1 MTSPDPVTV
10 QIVRTRIVSLMEEMD
25 YRFYRS
31 GYSTIV
37 RESRD
42 FSCVVT
48 DATGRLA
55 AAPFMYFHSPVYFHL
70 IQRVLELYAPDG
82 TSDGLEEG
90 DVLVCNHPYEGNL
103 PHVPDM
109 ALVRPIFA
117 DGTLVAFTASIA
129 HKADVGGAV
138 PGSTWGQATDLF
150 QEGLLLPP
158 VKIVRAGVPD
168 ADMESIIAGNS
179 RSPELVLGDM
189 RAQIGVTAIGA
200 ARIAALCDD
209 IGAGTFA
216 DAFDAI
222 IDASAR
228 SFRAAMKRLPDGAH
242 ESEGFLDDDGVDRGT
257 PVRIKIRVEVE
268 DGRVHVDF
276 TGSAPQTRGPAN
288 LRLAMVEA
296 CAFYCLIGFLDK
308 DIPYSDAARDLV
320 RFTFP
325 ERSVVNP
332 QPPAPCS
339 SYMKTCQKVVDV
351 MLQALDPFLPGRA
364 IANVGGSASIMV
376 AWQET
381 PDHAKPANNQYEIFG
396 SSYGAGDGHDGTTG
410 VTVHLANIF
419 ATPIEIVE
427 SEFPCRVV
435 RYEAIP
441 DTGGVGEFRGGLAY
455 RRDYE
460 LLAPA
465 AITYR
470 ADRAAVEPLGLAGG
484 GPGAKSRFLLA
495 PETSDQRQ
503 FPSSFRETFAAGTVF
518 SIQTA
523 GGGGYGDATKR
534 AAVDI
539 ARDIAEGYVTEAAT
553 APNENTSPNG

>member
-1 MTSPDPVTV
+1 MSEPVSPVTV
-10 QIVRTRIVSLMEEMD
+10 QIVRNRIASLMEEMD

-48 DATGRLA
+48 DRTGRLA
-55 AAPFMYFHSPVYFHL
+55 VAPFMYFHAPVYFHL
-70 IQRVLELYAPDG
+70 IQRVLEIYG
-82 TSDGLEEG
+82 EDGLDDG
-90 DVLVCNHPYEGNL
+90 DVLVCNHPYEGSL

-109 ALVRPIFA
+109 ALVRPVFA
-117 DGTLVAFTASIA
+117 DGALVAFTASIA

-138 PGSTWGQATDLF
+138 AGSTWGQATDLF
-150 QEGLLLPP
+150 QEGMLLPP
-158 VKIVRAGVPD
+158 VKIVRKGNPNLD
-168 ADMESIIAGNS
+168 LERLIAGNS
-179 RSPELVLGDM
+179 RAPELVLGDM
-189 RAQIGVTAIGA
+189 HAQIGVTGIG
-200 ARIAALCDD
+200 RDRLVALCTD
-209 IGAGTFA
+209 IGRETFVQ
-216 DAFDAI
+216 AFDAI

-228 SFRAAMKRLPDGAH
+228 NFAASMARLPDG
-242 ESEGFLDDDGVDRGT
+242 ENVSEGFMDDDGVSRQA
-257 PVRIKIRVEVE
+257 PIKIRVRVEVK
-268 DGRVHVDF
+268 DGRVHFDF

-288 LRLAMVEA
+288 LRIAMVEA

-325 ERSVVNP
+325 ERSVVSP
-332 QPPAPCS
+332 RPPAPCS

-351 MLQALDPFLPGRA
+351 MLQALDPFMPGRA

-376 AWQET
+376 AWQ
-381 PDHAKPANNQYEIFG
+381 DGVKRNNQYEIFG
-396 SSYGAGDGHDGTTG
+396 SAYGAGAGHDGTTG

-427 SEFPCRVV
+427 SEFPCRVA

-441 DTGGVGEFRGGLAY
+441 DTGGRGEFRGGLAY

-470 ADRAAVEPLGLAGG
+470 ADRAEMEPLGLAGG
-484 GPGAKSRFLLA
+484 EAGAKSRFLLA
-495 PETSDQRQ
+495 PETPDQRQ
-503 FPSSFRETFAAGTVF
+503 FPSSFREIFEAGTVF

-523 GGGGYGDATKR
+523 GGGGYGDSVKR
-534 AAVDI
+534 DAAAV
-539 ARDIAEGYVTEAAT
+539 ARDEAEGYV
-553 APNENTSPNG
+553 SRKS

>member
-1 MTSPDPVTV
+1 MSEPVSPVTV
-10 QIVRTRIVSLMEEMD
+10 QIVRNRIASLMEEMD

-48 DATGRLA
+48 DRTGRLA
-55 AAPFMYFHSPVYFHL
+55 VAPFMYFHAPVYFHL
-70 IQRVLELYAPDG
+70 IQRVLEIYG
-82 TSDGLEEG
+82 EDGLDDG
-90 DVLVCNHPYEGNL
+90 DVLVCNHPYEGSL

-109 ALVRPIFA
+109 ALVRPVFA
-117 DGTLVAFTASIA
+117 DGALVAFTASIA

-138 PGSTWGQATDLF
+138 AGSTWGQATDLF
-150 QEGLLLPP
+150 QEGMLLPP
-158 VKIVRAGVPD
+158 VKIVRKGNPNLD
-168 ADMESIIAGNS
+168 LERLIAGNS
-179 RSPELVLGDM
+179 RAPELVLGDM
-189 RAQIGVTAIGA
+189 HAQIGVTGIG
-200 ARIAALCDD
+200 RDRLVALCTD
-209 IGAGTFA
+209 IGRETFVQ
-216 DAFDAI
+216 AFDAI

-228 SFRAAMKRLPDGAH
+228 NFAASMARLPDG
-242 ESEGFLDDDGVDRGT
+242 ENVSEGFMDDDGVSRQA
-257 PVRIKIRVEVE
+257 PIKIRVRVEVK
-268 DGRVHVDF
+268 DGRVHFDF

-288 LRLAMVEA
+288 LRIAMVEA

-325 ERSVVNP
+325 ERSVVSP

-351 MLQALDPFLPGRA
+351 MLQALDPFMPGRA

-376 AWQET
+376 AWQ
-381 PDHAKPANNQYEIFG
+381 DGVKRNNQYEIFG
-396 SSYGAGDGHDGTTG
+396 SAYGAGAGHDGTTG

-427 SEFPCRVV
+427 SEFPCRVA

-441 DTGGVGEFRGGLAY
+441 DTGGRGEFRGGLAY

-470 ADRAAVEPLGLAGG
+470 ADRAEMEPLGLAGG
-484 GPGAKSRFLLA
+484 EAGAKSRFLLA
-495 PETSDQRQ
+495 PETPDQRQ
-503 FPSSFRETFAAGTVF
+503 FPSSFREIFEAGTVF

-523 GGGGYGDATKR
+523 GGGGYGDPAKR
-534 AAVDI
+534 DAAAV
-539 ARDIAEGYVTEAAT
+539 ARDEAEGYV
-553 APNENTSPNG
+553 SRKS

>member
-1 MTSPDPVTV
+1 MSEPVSPVTV
-10 QIVRTRIVSLMEEMD
+10 QIVRNRIASLMEEMD

-48 DATGRLA
+48 DRTGRLA
-55 AAPFMYFHSPVYFHL
+55 VAPFMYFHAPVYFHL
-70 IQRVLELYAPDG
+70 IQRVLEIYG
-82 TSDGLEEG
+82 EDGLDDG
-90 DVLVCNHPYEGNL
+90 DVLVCNHPYEGSL

-109 ALVRPIFA
+109 ALVRPVFA
-117 DGTLVAFTASIA
+117 DGALVAFTASIA

-138 PGSTWGQATDLF
+138 AGSTWGQATDLF
-150 QEGLLLPP
+150 QEGMLLPP
-158 VKIVRAGVPD
+158 VKIVRKGNPNLD
-168 ADMESIIAGNS
+168 LERLIAGNS
-179 RSPELVLGDM
+179 RAPELVLGDM
-189 RAQIGVTAIGA
+189 HAQIGVTGIG
-200 ARIAALCDD
+200 RDRLVALCTD
-209 IGAGTFA
+209 IGRETFVQ
-216 DAFDAI
+216 AFDAI

-228 SFRAAMKRLPDGAH
+228 NFAASMARLPDG
-242 ESEGFLDDDGVDRGT
+242 ENVSEGFMDDDGVSRQA
-257 PVRIKIRVEVE
+257 PIKIRVRVEVK
-268 DGRVHVDF
+268 DGRVHFDF

-288 LRLAMVEA
+288 LRIAMVEA

-325 ERSVVNP
+325 ERSVVSP

-351 MLQALDPFLPGRA
+351 MLQALDPFMPGRA

-376 AWQET
+376 AWQ
-381 PDHAKPANNQYEIFG
+381 DGVKRNNQYEIFG
-396 SSYGAGDGHDGTTG
+396 SAYGAGAGHDGTTG

-427 SEFPCRVV
+427 SEFPCRVA

-441 DTGGVGEFRGGLAY
+441 DTGGRGEFRGGLAY

-470 ADRAAVEPLGLAGG
+470 ADRAEMEPLGLAGG
-484 GPGAKSRFLLA
+484 EAGAKSRFLLA
-495 PETSDQRQ
+495 PETPDQRQ
-503 FPSSFRETFAAGTVF
+503 FPSSFREIFEAGTVF

-523 GGGGYGDATKR
+523 GGGGYGDPAKR
-534 AAVDI
+534 DAAAV
-539 ARDIAEGYVTEAAT
+539 ARDEAEGYVSRE
-553 APNENTSPNG
+553 S